1 MNSTSVTARSTR
13 RSFVRAAA
21 AALALS
27 GLLTAC
33 GGSGSDSKDAASS
46 SGPVTLQFWGW
57 ANGQPAVVKAF
68 NDSHKD
74 VKLKYTK
81 VTDQLTMQKQLANA
95 LKAKNAPCLVQ
106 NTAEYVTSWVSQ
118 NALAEIGRYVDPA
131 KDKFNAGAWASGQV
145 QGKTY
150 GVPTS
155 SAPNFTIYR
164 ADVFKK
170 FGIKAPRTWDDFIA
184 AGKTLKKH
192 GIYLTNYAGED
203 PSTLEVLA
211 MQAGAHWYA
220 IDGDSWKVD
229 FQDAGTLKA
238 AKVIQ
243 EIIDN
248 DLDSK
253 LSFADYA
260 AVQRNYDKGGTVTRQ
275 ISTWQMAGMV
285 QNFTKSNG
293 KWATSP
299 WPTFTG
305 EAARTPAGTNQSGG
319 VTLVT
324 KDCKNQQQAAEA
336 ALWMSTNTGAVGT
349 MADPETGNGV
359 LPALADSSAYV
370 DKAIS
375 KKLLGPHYDATKK
388 TVTDS
393 LSTVTT
399 DWTFGPNWTAM
410 FTELATGWAKVV
422 NKEQKVTD
430 LLAHMQ
436 EWTVKDLK
444 SRGISV
450 KG

>member
-1 MNSTSVTARSTR
+1 MNSTISR
-13 RSFVRAAA
+13 RRAARAAA
-21 AALALS
+21 AALALT

-33 GGSGSDSKDAASS
+33 GGSGSSDTKASGS
-46 SGPVTLQFWGW
+46 SGHVTLPFWGW

-68 NDSHKD
+68 NASHKD
-74 VKLKYTK
+74 IKLKYTK

-106 NTAEYVTSWVSQ
+106 NTAEYVTSLVSQ
-118 NALAEIGRYVDPA
+118 DALADISQYVGSA

-155 SAPNFTIYR
+155 SAPNFTVYR
-164 ADVFKK
+164 TEIFAKY
-170 FGIKAPRTWDDFIA
+170 GLKAPATWDDFIA
-184 AGKTLKKH
+184 AGEKLKQH
-192 GIYLTNYAGED
+192 GVYLTNYAGED
-203 PSTLEVLA
+203 PSTLEVVA
-211 MQAGAHWYA
+211 MQAGAHWYT
-220 IDGDSWKVD
+220 IDGNSWKVD
-229 FQDAGTLKA
+229 FQDAGSLKA
-238 AKVIQ
+238 ARVIQ
-243 EIIDN
+243 EIIDK
-248 DLDSK
+248 DLASK

-260 AVQRNYDKGGTVTRQ
+260 AVQQNYDKGGTATRQ

-299 WPTFTG
+299 WPTFQG
-305 EAARTPAGTNQSGG
+305 DAAKTPAGTNQSGG

-324 KDCKNQQQAAEA
+324 KECAHQEQAAEA
-336 ALWMSTNTGAVGT
+336 ALWMSTNTGAVET
-349 MADPETGNGV
+349 MASPETGNGV
-359 LPALADSSAYV
+359 MPALADSDAYV
-370 DKAIS
+370 GKSIS
-375 KKLLGPHYDATKK
+375 EKLLGKNYEPAKK
-388 TVTDS
+388 VVTDS
-393 LSTVTT
+393 LGTVTT
-399 DWTFGPNWTAM
+399 DWVFGPNWTAM
-410 FTELATGWAKVV
+410 YTELATGWAKVM